1 MTSLRSRGDG
11 ARLLRGVVAGA
22 AVAALLTACEREPAV
37 SQGDSPGRQ
46 PGECVAATDKPVSLV
61 VGARMGSQRPNI
73 TTEVK
78 DLLSGAVARQQGVQ
92 VFRVDGEPSR
102 VVKVSPVID
111 GKSEPQRKQQ
121 VATAVQQ
128 ITTAVTDLGAKKPEA
143 DGLSALSQA
152 GKLTD
157 DGGTVVFMDSG
168 LSTAGAVSFLN
179 GGMFDAD
186 PVEVANFLAAKQL
199 LPAMQNK
206 TVLLVGVGLTAEP
219 QPALDDN
226 LQKRVTAL
234 WEAILARAGA
244 KCSAV
249 VQVPSRREAA
259 KADQPVSKVA
269 LPAPVVFR
277 SCGTTVLQDSGA
289 VGFRPNKAELR
300 DETAAQNTLQ
310 ALVSQLTGGSQ
321 RVTLVGNTATHG
333 PPQDSVT
340 LSKQRAE
347 TVKALLVKAGIA
359 ADRVGTVG
367 DGQTGKYHK
376 PDLGPDGTLDPV
388 VAAQNRSVV
397 VELSCA
403 G

>member
-1 MTSLRSRGDG
+1 MTSLRFRGDG
-11 ARLLRGVVAGA
+11 GRLLHGVVAATA
-22 AVAALLTACEREPAV
+22 AAALLTACKEDPTV
-37 SQGDSPGRQ
+37 PQGDSPGPQ

-61 VGARMGSQRPNI
+61 VGARMGSQRPNVAA
-73 TTEVK
+73 EVK

-102 VVKVSPVID
+102 AVKVSPVID
-111 GKSEPQRKQQ
+111 GKNEPQRKQQ

-128 ITTAVTDLGAKKPEA
+128 ITAAVTDLGAKKPEA

-152 GKLTD
+152 AKLTD
-157 DGGTVVFMDSG
+157 DGGTIVFMDSG

-186 PVEVANFLAAKQL
+186 PGEVANFLAAKQL

-234 WEAILARAGA
+234 WEAIAAKAGA

-259 KADQPVSKVA
+259 KSDQPVSKVA

-277 SCGTTVLQDSGA
+277 ACGTTVLQDSGT
-289 VGFRPNKAELR
+289 VGFRPNSAELR
-300 DETAAQNTLQ
+300 DETAAQNTLRE
-310 ALVSQLTGGSQ
+310 LVSQLTAGSQ
-321 RVTLVGNTATHG
+321 KVSLIGNTATFG
-333 PPQDSVT
+333 PPQDSAT

-347 TVKALLVKAGIA
+347 TVKTLLVRAGIA
-359 ADRVGTVG
+359 AERVDTVG
-367 DGQTGKYHK
+367 AGQTGKYHK
-376 PDLGPDGTLDPV
+376 PDIGSDGALDPV
-388 VAAQNRSVV
+388 LAAQNRSVV
-397 VELSCA
+397 VEMSCA